1 MNHCPIC
8 GHPPYKAPFRMCAD
22 CIAHFR
28 SDTPDPMPEGHN
40 RQQESAQ
47 NGALSHVLPKPRP
60 RRPLETEHQETA
72 SQRFLRRF
80 GAGDTV
86 APTNTTSRAMK
97 NPLFTASAFPPAYVP
112 SPKVAGG
119 VFSSGSIRQLLPV
132 DFRVAVPVTP
142 PLCLIRETFSHKPL
156 SARTVKGGRNAS

>member
-1 MNHCPIC
+1 MSKLPTRIWRNRLFCAHCSFEVFDSRAYCLNPRC
-8 GHPPYKAPFRMCAD
+8 VAF
-22 CIAHFR
+22 
-28 SDTPDPMPEGHN
+28 MPEGHN

-47 NGALSHVLPKPRP
+47 NGALHHVLPKPRP
-60 RRPLETEHQETA
+60 RRALETEHQETA

-97 NPLFTASAFPPAYVP
+97 NPIFTASAFPPAYVP

-132 DFRVAVPVTP
+132 DFRVAVPVT
-142 PLCLIRETFSHKPL
+142 
-156 SARTVKGGRNAS
+156 